1 MLIWWVNMVDVV
13 GAGGGIVFAT
23 IWSSAQRKTG
33 MVFLEE
39 MEAEQLEN
47 NRCSLSITLLRE
59 EITVIAYIY

>member
-1 MLIWWVNMVDVV
+1 MVDVV